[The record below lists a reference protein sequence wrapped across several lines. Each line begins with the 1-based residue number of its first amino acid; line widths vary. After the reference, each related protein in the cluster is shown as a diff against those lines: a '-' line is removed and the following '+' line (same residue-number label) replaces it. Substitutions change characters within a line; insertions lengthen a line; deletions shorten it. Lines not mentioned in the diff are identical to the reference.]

1 MGIRPKEYVLEGV
14 QFHPESIL
22 TTVGIVYGLTTESL
36 NFFTQE
42 LWEDTNKQTV
52 QAMSAV
58 TTSLGIAETGKRL
71 SVGDRIRLSEE
82 IMEIVDLDGNVMTV
96 ERGLSGT
103 EAVAHK
109 AGTDIFVSQRV
120 TLGEFF
126 TGTKWNPQI
135 GQFGIWPLV
144 TATLM
149 TSMIAM
155 IVALPIGLCAAIY
168 LSEYASPRTRRP
180 SAKATA
186 RTWSPTTGSPSGWTW
201 REARFAGCARYL
213 TRFSRSQRS
222 RALRS

>member
-1 MGIRPKEYVLEGV
+1 MQKETTMATSGAAAATTADSDIGQALRKRPRIREAIIQSILFLCGAI
-14 QFHPESIL
+14 SIL

-58 TTSLGIAETGKRL
+58 TSSVGIPETGKRL
-71 SVGDRIRLSEE
+71 SVGDRVRLSEE

-109 AGTDIFVSQRV
+109 AGTDIFLSQRV

-149 TSMIAM
+149 TSIIAM
-155 IVALPIGLCAAIY
+155 VVAIPLGLFAAIY
-168 LSEYASPRTRRP
+168 LS
-180 SAKATA
+180 
-186 RTWSPTTGSPSGWTW
+186 
-201 REARFAGCARYL
+201 L
-213 TRFSRSQRS
+213 IHI
-222 RALRS
+222 